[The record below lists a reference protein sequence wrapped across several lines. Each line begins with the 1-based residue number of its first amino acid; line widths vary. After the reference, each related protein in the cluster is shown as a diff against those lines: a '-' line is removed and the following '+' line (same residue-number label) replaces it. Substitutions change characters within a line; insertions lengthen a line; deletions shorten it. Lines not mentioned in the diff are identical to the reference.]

1 LKDAALWLG
10 ATILSDDSDVNNLQ
24 ETNGRK
30 SIIIAEEVATE
41 STADNHIYIS
51 PYYISKLLGVRGSLP
66 GPGAGL
72 LGTFPPGMSDAL
84 KSFLILIYSPSPR
97 REMSESMQ
105 RGSGGM
111 SGVGNVDLAGSI
123 FAVSGFGDNDFDCD
137 CDCDAPSKRDV
148 MSGVRYIGGYTAAT
162 MVEGLTTHL
171 LCKVMSGD
179 KYNIAKRWGAAKIRV
194 VHWEWLLLCMT
205 TGTAVEPFEEVG
217 CSSADIG
224 VGMGVGVGVGVGVG
238 TGATVH
244 ATHTPVPI
252 GGKQY
257 SNEGEYRPMAVSTVM
272 VDVPESQASFNFY
285 ASLSSQVTDSGNV
298 ANSEIL

>member
-10 ATILSDDSDVNNLQ
+10 ATIISADSDVNNLQ
-24 ETNGRK
+24 ETNDRK
-30 SIIIAEEVATE
+30 LIIIAEEVATE
-41 STADNHIYIS
+41 SIADNHIYLS
-51 PYYISKLLGVRGSLP
+51 PYYISKLLGVSGSLP
-66 GPGAGL
+66 GPGAGP
-72 LGTFPPGMSDAL
+72 LGTFPPGISDAL
-84 KSFLILIYSPSPR
+84 KSFLILVYSPSPR
-97 REMSESMQ
+97 REMSDSMQ
-105 RGSGGM
+105 RFSGGM
-111 SGVGNVDLAGSI
+111 SGVGDVDLAGSI

-137 CDCDAPSKRDV
+137 CDAPSKRDV
-148 MSGVRYIGGYTAAT
+148 MAGVRYIGGHTAAT

-205 TGTAVEPFEEVG
+205 TGTAVEPFEEV
-217 CSSADIG
+217 CCASADTG
-224 VGMGVGVGVGVGVG
+224 LGMGLGVG

-257 SNEGEYRPMAVSTVM
+257 SNEGEYRPMAVSAVT

-298 ANSEIL
+298 AISKIL